1 MHTQIFLSAPAPF
14 PETMIASNPM
24 YYYEYTMMGWTGS
37 AVKKNGGIPE
47 WVKDGVEPYLDGE
60 KGKDRIAAACED
72 VRQAVYLCLSRLLSP
87 ISVQGWR
94 YIRH

>member
-1 MHTQIFLSAPAPF
+1 
-14 PETMIASNPM
+14 MIASNPK

-47 WVKDGVEPYLDGE
+47 WVKDGIEPYLDGE

-72 VRQAVYLCLSRLLSP
+72 VRQAVYLCLPRSLSP
-87 ISVQGWR
+87 ISVQGWC
-94 YIRH
+94 YTRH